1 MTTSDLP
8 IPDYDHLALGDLTG
22 RVRSLD
28 RAQLEVL
35 IGFEE
40 QHGAR
45 APVLQVMRARRD
57 QLDAGAQPS
66 SGDPT
71 PPGTPSSVAPSSA
84 SGDSKVGT
92 ATTGPPVNPPSHG
105 TPTNPAQPR

>member
-1 MTTSDLP
+1 MSTSDLP

-28 RAQLEVL
+28 RAQLDAL

-45 APVLQVMRARRD
+45 VPVLQVLHARRD

-71 PPGTPSSVAPSSA
+71 PPGTPASAAPSSA
-84 SGDSKVGT
+84 TGDSKVGT
-92 ATTGPPVNPPSHG
+92 DTQGPQINPPSHG